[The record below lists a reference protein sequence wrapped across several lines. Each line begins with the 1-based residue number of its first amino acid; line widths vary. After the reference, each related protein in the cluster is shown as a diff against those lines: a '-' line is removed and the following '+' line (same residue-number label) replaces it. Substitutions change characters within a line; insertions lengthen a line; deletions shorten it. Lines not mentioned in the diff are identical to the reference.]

1 MYRIKIGLII
11 ALFCCTCFA
20 ENNDIKNHVLL
31 TYKGN
36 GGYSLIER
44 TNLRRYENDKYIG
57 LTSREIRSFISPI
70 ETKKNDKNICL
81 YDGNFYVYE
90 ETLRNKKMSY
100 KGIHD
105 SIRSCF
111 SISSDGNLI
120 MYKDNGYPTFRS
132 FPAFPNEQI
141 KIGDTWSAMA
151 ERTVDPLNKGK
162 FTKIPML
169 VSYTFI
175 GEEFY
180 KGNEVYRIKAN
191 WQTNYNLE
199 NMDFRGDS
207 SLLKASGGH
216 KADIIVLKATGE
228 AILIV
233 DNVNETFFYVD
244 GLKLNF
250 KGTINL
256 FTEFPPS
263 VNTKELIA
271 KLEKV
276 VPVEKTVAGLR
287 LSMRD
292 IKFKPDSDEILDDE
306 KVRLDE
312 ISKVLLTVENQLLVE
327 GHTAM
332 IGNPSGEQKL
342 SELRAKK
349 IAQELVNRGIN
360 ADRLICRGFG
370 GTKPLASNETAE
382 GRALNRRVEITVL
395 E

>member
-1 MYRIKIGLII
+1 MRRIKIGLII

-233 DNVNETFFYVD
+233 DNVDETFFYVD

-349 IAQELVNRGIN
+349 SHKN
-360 ADRLICRGFG
+360 
-370 GTKPLASNETAE
+370 
-382 GRALNRRVEITVL
+382 
-395 E
+395 